1 MAQETIEKI
10 NRQLQNANITAA
22 QKKELQVLLATLKNE
37 IKVLEKTN
45 NEDAR
50 SIVGFTEIS
59 AHEATKTE
67 KNPDLMDAALKGLNY
82 SVKEFEVTHPELVR
96 IVNSISIMLSNIG
109 I

>member
-1 MAQETIEKI
+1 MSQETIDKI
-10 NRQLQNANITAA
+10 SRQLQDANITET
-22 QKKELQVLLATLKNE
+22 QKKELQTLLATLKDE

-45 NEDAR
+45 TEDAK

-67 KNPDLMDAALKGLNY
+67 KNPDLMNVALQGMNY
-82 SVKEFEVTHPELVR
+82 SVKEFEVSHPELVR